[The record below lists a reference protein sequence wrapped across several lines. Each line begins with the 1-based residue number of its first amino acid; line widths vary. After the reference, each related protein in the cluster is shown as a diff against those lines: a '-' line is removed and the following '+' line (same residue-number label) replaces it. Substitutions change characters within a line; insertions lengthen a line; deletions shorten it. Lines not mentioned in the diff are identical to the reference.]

1 MATYLNKIVNHDMK
15 QSSDPTHIYM
25 DLSVL
30 NVDDGT
36 KGLKP
41 THLIFSQTRDKAI
54 ITDPSSYYCSIIR
67 FNINTV
73 CLPIMQPSVLLGQTD
88 ITKLAYS
95 FTLSCNG
102 QDSQQYIKF
111 APQDLTAELPNE
123 PITMQDFSTGYY
135 NLQSIDYF
143 INLCNITLAT
153 AWKNLATK
161 TRLPSNN
168 PPYILYDSGSGAMI
182 FNLDLAGYDD
192 SLSNAIEVYF
202 NTPCYNLFCSFPTII
217 NSYADPNGK
226 NHKLI
231 CHNDNGNNINVGE
244 TYSSVQCYT
253 EFNSTPLFSCV
264 QSIVICS
271 STIPVN
277 PTIVSASSINGTSE
291 LINYS
296 GNITSQVITDFE
308 LSDPSGMGY
317 KPNISMVPYQYRL
330 KDMFGHSELNT
341 VSFEV
346 YYKNLQGE
354 LFPLLVPANASA
366 NLKVMFRKKYLGV

>member
-123 PITMQDFSTGYY
+123 PITMQDFST
-135 NLQSIDYF
+135 
-143 INLCNITLAT
+143 
-153 AWKNLATK
+153 
-161 TRLPSNN
+161 
-168 PPYILYDSGSGAMI
+168 
-182 FNLDLAGYDD
+182 
-192 SLSNAIEVYF
+192 
-202 NTPCYNLFCSFPTII
+202 
-217 NSYADPNGK
+217 
-226 NHKLI
+226 
-231 CHNDNGNNINVGE
+231 
-244 TYSSVQCYT
+244 
-253 EFNSTPLFSCV
+253 
-264 QSIVICS
+264 
-271 STIPVN
+271 
-277 PTIVSASSINGTSE
+277 
-291 LINYS
+291 
-296 GNITSQVITDFE
+296 
-308 LSDPSGMGY
+308 
-317 KPNISMVPYQYRL
+317 
-330 KDMFGHSELNT
+330 
-341 VSFEV
+341 
-346 YYKNLQGE
+346 
-354 LFPLLVPANASA
+354 
-366 NLKVMFRKKYLGV
+366 